1 MLCTLKQAHRIGSHQ
16 LSVDRNVVFGRSE
29 KGGSFDK
36 FCETPECFCFVVKG
50 CQQRSQKVCHTWRK
64 EEKGEKERE
73 RELKEVVESEKRRER
88 NKFGGWE
95 MRKRN

>member
-29 KGGSFDK
+29 KGGSFDE

-64 EEKGEKERE
+64 GEKGEKE
-73 RELKEVVESEKRRER
+73 KKKGIGDEVKRREEGER
-88 NKFGGWE
+88 EN
-95 MRKRN
+95 